1 MFLYDQEVCAVYTLL
16 IAEDED
22 KLRFIIK
29 EYFVK
34 QGFLILEAENGT
46 QALELAEEQE
56 LDIVLLDIMMPEMD
70 GFSVCKAI
78 RRKKDTP
85 VIFLTART
93 AEEDQLRGF
102 QLKADDY
109 ITKPFSLPVL
119 HAKVRALLE
128 RKAGTL
134 CSSGILQS
142 QGIQVDLNRREV
154 TVDGKTVSLAPR
166 VYDLLVY
173 FMEHPNQIFTRQ
185 QLLDQVWGKDSFCYD
200 RAVDTAIKKLRQ
212 ALGDRAGCI
221 KTIIKVGYKFSQ

>member
-1 MFLYDQEVCAVYTLL
+1 MSHEYNLL

-34 QGFLILEAENGT
+34 QGFHVWEAAGGA
-46 QALELAEEQE
+46 QAVKLAEERE
-56 LDIVLLDIMMPEMD
+56 FDIVLLDIMMPEMD

-78 RRKKDTP
+78 RRQKDTP
-85 VIFLTART
+85 IMFLTART

-109 ITKPFSLPVL
+109 ITKPFSLPIL
-119 HAKVRALLE
+119 HAKVCALLE
-128 RKAGTL
+128 RKAGNI
-134 CSSGILQS
+134 CSGGLLEAE
-142 QGIQVDLNRREV
+142 GIQVNPLAREV
-154 TVDGKTVSLAPR
+154 RVDGEPVSLPPR

-173 FMEHPNQIFTRQ
+173 FMENKNRILTRQ
-185 QLLDQVWGKDSFCYD
+185 QLLDQVWGKDAFCYD

-221 KTIIKVGYKFSQ
+221 RTIIKVGYKFSDQGNEV

>member
-1 MFLYDQEVCAVYTLL
+1 MYHLL

-34 QGFLILEAENGT
+34 QGFCVQDAEDGA
-46 QALELAEEQE
+46 QALKLAEEQE
-56 LDIVLLDIMMPEMD
+56 FDIVLLDIMMPEMD
-70 GFSVCKAI
+70 GFSVCRAI

-85 VIFLTART
+85 IMFLTART

-109 ITKPFSLPVL
+109 ITKPFSLPIL

-128 RKAGTL
+128 RKTGTL
-134 CSSGILQS
+134 CSSGILES
-142 QGIQVDLNRREV
+142 EGIQVNLQTREV
-154 TVDGKTVSLAPR
+154 RVDGAAVCMPPR

-173 FMEHPNQIFTRQ
+173 FMENKNRILTRQ

-221 KTIIKVGYKFSQ
+221 RTIIKVGYKFSDHRDEV

>member
-1 MFLYDQEVCAVYTLL
+1 MYTLL

-34 QGFLILEAENGT
+34 QGFLVLEAENGA
-46 QALELAEEQE
+46 QALQLAEERE
-56 LDIVLLDIMMPEMD
+56 PDIVLLDVMMPEMD

-85 VIFLTART
+85 ILFLTART

-119 HAKVRALLE
+119 HAKVRALLA
-128 RKAGTL
+128 RKEGTL
-134 CSSGILQS
+134 CSSGILRAK
-142 QGIQVDLNRREV
+142 GIQANLNTREV
-154 TVDGKTVSLAPR
+154 TVDGTPISLAPR

-173 FMEHPNQIFTRQ
+173 FMENPNRIFTRQ

>member
-1 MFLYDQEVCAVYTLL
+1 MYHLL

-34 QGFLILEAENGT
+34 QGFCVQDAEDGA
-46 QALELAEEQE
+46 QALKLAEEQE
-56 LDIVLLDIMMPEMD
+56 FDIVLLDIMMPEMD
-70 GFSVCKAI
+70 GFSVCRAI

-85 VIFLTART
+85 IMFLTART

-109 ITKPFSLPVL
+109 ITKPFSLPIL

-134 CSSGILQS
+134 CSSGILES
-142 QGIQVDLNRREV
+142 EGIQVNLQTREV
-154 TVDGKTVSLAPR
+154 RVDGAAVCMPPR

-173 FMEHPNQIFTRQ
+173 FMENKNRILTRQ

-221 KTIIKVGYKFSQ
+221 RTIIKVGYKFSDHQDEE

>member
-34 QGFLILEAENGT
+34 QGFLVLEAENGT
-46 QALELAEEQE
+46 QALKLAEEQE

-109 ITKPFSLPVL
+109 ITKPFSLPIL
-119 HAKVRALLE
+119 HVHIA
-128 RKAGTL
+128 
-134 CSSGILQS
+134 
-142 QGIQVDLNRREV
+142 D
-154 TVDGKTVSLAPR
+154 
-166 VYDLLVY
+166 
-173 FMEHPNQIFTRQ
+173 
-185 QLLDQVWGKDSFCYD
+185 
-200 RAVDTAIKKLRQ
+200 
-212 ALGDRAGCI
+212 
-221 KTIIKVGYKFSQ
+221 